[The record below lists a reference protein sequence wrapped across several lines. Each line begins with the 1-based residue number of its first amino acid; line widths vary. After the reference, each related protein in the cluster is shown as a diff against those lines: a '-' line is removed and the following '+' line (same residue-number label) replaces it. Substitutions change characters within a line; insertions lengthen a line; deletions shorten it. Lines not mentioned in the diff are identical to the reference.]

1 MSDLDDILSARGSLW
16 EALRTG
22 IILLGIGSAAI
33 VGLLMMMLMMLIL
46 IASIT

>member
-1 MSDLDDILSARGSLW
+1 MSDLDDILSARGSLG

-22 IILLGIGSAAI
+22 IILLFIGSAAI
-33 VGLLMMMLMMLIL
+33 VGLLLLPLLIL